1 VPERQEA
8 IAAAVAL
15 FHSTWGAGPLVVAL
29 HGLGA
34 SSAYWDRLAQHL
46 PDHRVVA
53 PDALG
58 FGRSPA
64 PDGSPYTGEDDG
76 TTRLRWAEQLAASQA
91 RLELHVLPHV
101 DHHPALR
108 APATVAAHLAR

>member
-1 VPERQEA
+1 MTPGPP
-8 IAAAVAL
+8 AL

-34 SSAYWDRLAQHL
+34 SSAYWDPLAQHL

-64 PDGSPYTGEDDG
+64 PEDSPYDLD
-76 TTRLRWAEQLAASQA
+76 
-91 RLELHVLPHV
+91 
-101 DHHPALR
+101 
-108 APATVAAHLAR
+108 AHLEGLRPLLN